1 MILKNIILQLMNNS
15 VFWKNHG
22 EFNKT
27 QSHETCNIRKKKK
40 LFSARIKYH
49 RTNFF
54 PENLLAIE
62 VRKSQI
68 FMNKPAYLGL
78 SILELSKT
86 VMYEFRHDY
95 MKPKYKEKSQTILY
109 RQRQYI
115 LQIQF
120 RCLHRNPKY
129 F

>member
-1 MILKNIILQLMNNS
+1 MKSS

-27 QSHETCNIRKKKK
+27 QNHETCNIRKKKK
-40 LFSARIKYH
+40 LFSARIKVH
-49 RTNFF
+49 RTNFS

-68 FMNKPAYLGL
+68 FMNKPVYVGL

-86 VMYEFRHDY
+86 VMYEFWHDY
-95 MKPKYKEKSQTILY
+95 MKPKYKEKSQIILY
-109 RQRQYI
+109 R
-115 LQIQF
+115 
-120 RCLHRNPKY
+120 
-129 F
+129 